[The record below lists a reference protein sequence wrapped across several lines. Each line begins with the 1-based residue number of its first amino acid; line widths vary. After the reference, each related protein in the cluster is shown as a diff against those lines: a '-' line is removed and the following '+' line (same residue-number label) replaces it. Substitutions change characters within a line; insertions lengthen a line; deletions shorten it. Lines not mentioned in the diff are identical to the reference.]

1 MIIFIYISIYQV
13 AQVRNQASVKKIA
26 HYAIGIRVRKNG
38 TVGCRGDVE
47 YVPDVINDKSLCINA
62 LIEVRRRLVVRQ
74 SFASNELQLIF
85 ELKFIY

>member
-47 YVPDVINDKSLCINA
+47 YVDSLWLTTNHC
-62 LIEVRRRLVVRQ
+62 V
-74 SFASNELQLIF
+74 
-85 ELKFIY
+85 